1 MMNNTE
7 YKKIDERIY
16 YGVSKSGLRVNV
28 IPKKGFNGFYAVFAA
43 DYGGAMRKFTVG
55 KESFDT
61 PAGVAHYLEHKMFDM
76 PDGDNA
82 LTTLTNNGADP
93 NAFTSSDMTAYYF
106 QCTDKFEENLRL
118 LLRFVSTPYFTDETV
133 EKERGI
139 IAQEILM
146 GEDNPGMKIYYNLL
160 GLLYEHHP
168 LKDRVAGTVESISH
182 ITADTLYRCHRAFYC
197 PDNMALCVEGDV
209 DPERIMQI
217 VEEEITEPY
226 RTAPT
231 PDYGK
236 AEKLTPAAAIK
247 RETMPVSAPQFL
259 IGAKFKPEKSG
270 RALLRQDLI
279 SSLAMRMLAGH
290 SSPFYTRLYR
300 QGLLNR
306 DFDYEVDF
314 TTGTGTI
321 IIGGESSD
329 PTAVLEEFKRELERV
344 AEEGFDERSFMLAKR
359 ATVGAR
365 LRGLE
370 DFENVCIAVVSG
382 VFDGYKALDSVEMS
396 ESITKGEC
404 EKFIAE
410 NLPADR
416 LAISIIESGDTEK

>member
-1 MMNNTE
+1 MMNKDE

-16 YGVSKSGLRVNV
+16 FATSKSGLRVNV
-28 IPKKGFNGFYAVFAA
+28 IPKKGFMSFYAVFAA
-43 DYGGAMRKFTVG
+43 DYGGAQRKFAVG

-76 PDGDNA
+76 PEGENA
-82 LTTLTNNGADP
+82 LTELTNNGADP
-93 NAFTSSDMTAYYF
+93 NAFTSCDMTAYYF
-106 QCTDKFEENLRL
+106 QCTEKFEENLRL
-118 LLRFVSTPYFTDETV
+118 LLRFVSTPYFTEETV

-139 IAQEILM
+139 ISQEILM
-146 GEDNPGMKIYYNLL
+146 GEDNPGIKLYYNLL

-168 LKDRVAGTVESISH
+168 VKDRVAGSVESIRE
-182 ITADTLYRCHRAFYC
+182 ITPETLYQCHRAFYC

-209 DPERIMQI
+209 DPERIMEI
-217 VEEEITEPY
+217 VEEEITVPY

-236 AEKLTPAAAIK
+236 GEKLLPVSKEKTEK
-247 RETMPVSAPQFL
+247 MPVSAPQFL
-259 IGAKFKPEKSG
+259 IGAKFQPEKRGS
-270 RALLRQDLI
+270 ALLRQDLV
-279 SSLAMRMLAGH
+279 SSLAMRILVGQ

-300 QGLLNR
+300 EGLLNR

-314 TTGTGTI
+314 AASTGTI

-329 PTAVLEEFKRELERV
+329 PKKVLEEFKKELARVQREGL
-344 AEEGFDERSFMLAKR
+344 DEKAFELAKR
-359 ATVGAR
+359 AGVGAR

-396 ESITKGEC
+396 ERITKEEC

-410 NLPADR
+410 NLSEER
-416 LAISIIESGDTEK
+416 LAISVIEAGVQEK